1 MSESSYSLRGE
12 VCVVTGATSG
22 IGQASAAA
30 LARLGGRVIGIGR
43 DPGRIEEAL
52 RRVEAAAA
60 EAGAPP
66 PSFELA
72 DLSSLRE
79 TAALA
84 ARLTA
89 VNGTIDVL
97 VNCAGVF
104 SSRRTLTPEGLETQ
118 FAVNH
123 LAPFLLT
130 TSLLPALAAA
140 PDGRVITVSSASHRF
155 GRIHWRDP
163 SLARGY
169 SGLRAYSQS
178 KLANVLFTREL
189 ARRLGP
195 GASVT
200 AFAADPGL
208 VHTDMGLKQGRSA
221 ASLAWRLRRLGGTSP
236 DVPAEGIALL
246 ASSLE
251 LRGRTGL
258 YWKDGRELAPSRRA
272 RDAEAGR
279 RLWELSGDLVRRAL
293 TGTDRASEA

>member
-22 IGQASAAA
+22 IGRAAAAA

-60 EAGAPP
+60 EAGAPS

-97 VNCAGVF
+97 VNCAG
-104 SSRRTLTPEGLETQ
+104 SSPPGGRSPRGPGNPVRREPPG
-118 FAVNH
+118 
-123 LAPFLLT
+123 P
-130 TSLLPALAAA
+130 LPADHLPPAR
-140 PDGRVITVSSASHRF
+140 PGRSPGRQGDHREL
-155 GRIHWRDP
+155 RLP
-163 SLARGY
+163 PV
-169 SGLRAYSQS
+169 RAYP
-178 KLANVLFTREL
+178 LAGSLPGPRLFRPAGLQPVQAGERPVHPGTWP
-189 ARRLGP
+189 RRLGP

-208 VHTDMGLKQGRSA
+208 VHTDMGLKHGRSA

-246 ASSLE
+246 ASSAGTAGTHGALLE
-251 LRGRTGL
+251 GRPGARALPPGPGRRGR
-258 YWKDGRELAPSRRA
+258 P
-272 RDAEAGR
+272 EALG
-279 RLWELSGDLVRRAL
+279 LSGDLVRRAL
-293 TGTDRASEA
+293 TGTDRAPEA